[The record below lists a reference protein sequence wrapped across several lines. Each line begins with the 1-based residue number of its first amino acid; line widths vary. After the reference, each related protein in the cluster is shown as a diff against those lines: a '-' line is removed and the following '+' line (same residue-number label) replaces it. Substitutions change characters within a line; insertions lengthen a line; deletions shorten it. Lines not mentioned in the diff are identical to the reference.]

1 LRRPPG
7 AEAGRQIA
15 GETER
20 QQSRGESE
28 QCFHKRQLTGRPSAS
43 FRILILQPMLRRSP
57 GAPTRQGRLPLW
69 ASSPSA
75 YT

>member
-43 FRILILQPMLRRSP
+43 VPDPDLATDAASLARRAYEA
-57 GAPTRQGRLPLW
+57 G
-69 ASSPSA
+69 PSA
-75 YT
+75 ALG